1 MIPFQY
7 NNEESI
13 NFINSISKINI
24 HIDSV
29 DYDDLRRIDKEK
41 LFDIVKEFYREMF
54 LELSNDLEE
63 ILINDAKGIG
73 VKKHQIKYI
82 FNKEYKDSIT
92 NNNLSS
98 TINLNGTIMDY
109 FTLGREYIHLIGYY
123 NNKNCNEDLREIES
137 SYIEKELGNYLV
149 SKDIITEEEFNNI
162 KKSRINGLSD
172 SINYCND
179 VINGKGGDKDK
190 YSKCMSI
197 IYGELIS
204 KNIDNDFFVKYIRN
218 KDTYNN
224 IDMFSKYIDID
235 DYINYIDSIKI
246 IPKMEIINKR
256 KKIFGLFRG
265 K

>member
-1 MIPFQY
+1 MNKNDFCKLNGRY
-7 NNEESI
+7 GYKFLS
-13 NFINSISKINI
+13 
-24 HIDSV
+24 D
-29 DYDDLRRIDKEK
+29 DY
-41 LFDIVKEFYREMF
+41 
-54 LELSNDLEE
+54 
-63 ILINDAKGIG
+63 
-73 VKKHQIKYI
+73 
-82 FNKEYKDSIT
+82 
-92 NNNLSS
+92 SS
-98 TINLNGTIMDY
+98 TLYDY
-109 FTLGREYIHLIGYY
+109 YVTASNIYKF
-123 NNKNCNEDLREIES
+123 K
-137 SYIEKELGNYLV
+137 V
-149 SKDIITEEEFNNI
+149 IITEEEFNNI

-190 YSKCMSI
+190 YSKCMGI